1 MQGILADNW
10 VYGHYGLILAL
21 SVGQLLVLYALS
33 NSSQPPAGLGLFT
46 VYFMT
51 TLLAWFALSLN
62 QVAPVGLDIPAVAA
76 IISACFLALG
86 TGQRVGMSRGRYLLG
101 LVCLGTILA
110 VFVLPPPALL
120 QLYTAITALF
130 WAVAGALGGWRS
142 WRERNTGDG
151 LIALAGL
158 LMTCLMLWCWYLLA
172 AGREMATAV
181 SLIHAIHGS
190 AHALVIIGFLASALL
205 EQQQQLS
212 HLTTVDP
219 LTRLLNRRGLE
230 TALNVTLANASRH
243 GEVTA
248 AVMIDVDHFAQLNRH
263 FGDETGDRLLQHVAL
278 SLEQECRGGDVVA
291 RYERDV
297 FLIILP
303 DSSLDAARNLAERIR
318 TRLGAEPLVIEQ
330 QPISLTVSVGAAA
343 AGGGTGLEG
352 LYRDATRAL
361 QLAKRG
367 GRNRVAAVE
376 HRPLHLSNSASL
388 R

>member
-1 MQGILADNW
+1 MQGIFADNW
-10 VYGHYGLILAL
+10 VYAHYGLILAL
-21 SVGQLLVLYALS
+21 SCGQLLVLYALS

-51 TLLAWFALSLN
+51 ALLAWFAISLN
-62 QVAPVGLDIPAVAA
+62 QAIPVGLDIPAVAA
-76 IISACFLALG
+76 IISACFLALAA
-86 TGQRVGMSRGRYLLG
+86 GQRAGMARAHYLLG

-110 VFVLPPPALL
+110 VFLLPPNTLF
-120 QLYTAITALF
+120 QLYLATAALF
-130 WAVAGALGGWRS
+130 WAVTAVLSGWRG
-142 WRERNTGDG
+142 WRAHNIGDS

-158 LMTCLMLWCWYLLA
+158 IMAASMLLCWYLLT
-172 AGREMATAV
+172 GDRATATAL
-181 SLIHAIHGS
+181 SLAYAVHGV
-190 AHALVIIGFLASALL
+190 AHALVIIGFLGSALL
-205 EQQQQLS
+205 DQQRQLS

-230 TALNVTLANASRH
+230 SALNVTLANASRH
-243 GEVTA
+243 GEFTA
-248 AVMIDVDHFAQLNRH
+248 AVMIDIDHFAELNRH
-263 FGDETGDRLLQHVAL
+263 FGERAGDHILQHIAR

-297 FLIILP
+297 FLIVLP
-303 DSSLDAARNLAERIR
+303 NSGLEAARSLADRVR
-318 TRLGAEPLVIEQ
+318 ALLCGAPLMIEQ
-330 QPISLTVSVGAAA
+330 QPINVTASLGAAA
-343 AGGGTGLEG
+343 VSGDAGLDS

-376 HRPLHLSNSASL
+376 HRPLHLSNAAVP